1 MINKA
6 AYLTAILAIRFFE
19 LVYYIAHVVINV
31 VNKGIM
37 LRCILLTI
45 TIVGVS
51 SIKILSQSQDPK
63 CNPIQ
68 ETHDVTLRVGTHYL
82 INVSTKFRQ
91 NNCSIS
97 SWLEPRIQP
106 KLLVKCLC
114 HFDKDQRN
122 LSIMYFSEWEMICV
136 TK

>member
-6 AYLTAILAIRFFE
+6 AYLAAILEIRFFE

-68 ETHDVTLRVGTHYL
+68 ETHDVTLRVRTDSL
-82 INVSTKFRQ
+82 SNQFINKM
-91 NNCSIS
+91 IS
-97 SWLEPRIQP
+97 VKIIIALAAGASLE
-106 KLLVKCLC
+106 
-114 HFDKDQRN
+114 FN
-122 LSIMYFSEWEMICV
+122 
-136 TK
+136 